1 MAVLLCVISSPP
13 SVCCFS
19 VKTPSQ
25 NTPMST
31 SVVPFSA
38 KICVPMAVVD
48 IVSLVTGPANQNALL
63 LQQTGLFWLPK
74 MCILS
79 SLSFMGKINHLLW
92 TEAFSYTVLYSA
104 QVCLGRG
111 GTVGGDWF

>member
-1 MAVLLCVISSPP
+1 MAVLLCVISSP
-13 SVCCFS
+13 SVHCFS

-25 NTPMST
+25 NTLMWT

-63 LQQTGLFWLPK
+63 VQQTGLF
-74 MCILS
+74 
-79 SLSFMGKINHLLW
+79 
-92 TEAFSYTVLYSA
+92 
-104 QVCLGRG
+104 
-111 GTVGGDWF
+111 